1 MIMKRKKIYTKIFNF
16 ICACF
21 QSNNQKTD
29 QSVRIY
35 QEGKTRKKKVYT
47 KKIKSYVKEKK

>member
-1 MIMKRKKIYTKIFNF
+1 MPNIQLKKRN
-16 ICACF
+16 CACF